1 MTIDWKARA
10 EAAEA
15 RANSFY
21 RTFLETIR
29 AFGGVAEDG
38 LSDAFIQLGV
48 PAEAAAVVKRM
59 KAAEARAKSLRDT
72 LLEIIIDLGAVPGD
86 GMSDDAVQSRA
97 LSMLEVAIKRKNTA
111 EAERDALASQNAA
124 LRAALEGLREEVSA
138 GCHPDA
144 PVEDLKYGIHFE
156 PVVEAD
162 RVLALTPPAALD
174 ELRRRERSIGAEEAL
189 RDAHKGICQYAVQS
203 EYASG
208 QEWTWSDAATLCLDR
223 ADAIAAERKEGE

>member
-59 KAAEARAKSLRDT
+59 KAAEAERD
-72 LLEIIIDLGAVPGD
+72 DLQRHF
-86 GMSDDAVQSRA
+86 DAVA
-97 LSMLEVAIKRKNTA
+97 VATFGENA
-111 EAERDALASQNAA
+111 EADRDALARQNAA
-124 LRAALEGLREEVSA
+124 LRAALAMAPSADDYRLMAISLSASVLSDDMQQHIAKYERLRESA
-138 GCHPDA
+138 
-144 PVEDLKYGIHFE
+144 
-156 PVVEAD
+156 
-162 RVLALTPPAALD
+162 LALTPPATLAAARKD
-174 ELRRRERSIGAEEAL
+174 AARWQFVRANAEGF
-189 RDAHKGICQYAVQS
+189 RITVSGKRNPRYAVHTRLTS
-203 EYASG
+203 HEYD
-208 QEWTWSDAATLCLDR
+208 TYDNIDAAI
-223 ADAIAAERKEGE
+223 DAAMGGE

>member
-15 RANSFY
+15 RAN
-21 RTFLETIR
+21 
-29 AFGGVAEDG
+29 
-38 LSDAFIQLGV
+38 
-48 PAEAAAVVKRM
+48 
-59 KAAEARAKSLRDT
+59 SLRDT

-86 GMSDDAVQSRA
+86 GMSDNAVKSRV
-97 LSMLEVAIKRKNTA
+97 LSMVEIAVKLKNTA
-111 EAERDALASQNAA
+111 EAERDALAYQNAA

-144 PVEDLKYGIHFE
+144 PVEELKDGIHFE

-174 ELRRRERSIGAEEAL
+174 ELRRRERSIGAEEEAYE
-189 RDAHKGICQYAVQS
+189 AQ
-203 EYASG
+203 
-208 QEWTWSDAATLCLDR
+208 
-223 ADAIAAERKEGE
+223 